1 MKHALKALA
10 CAMALA
16 VSASAAF
23 SQDLIRAQVS
33 APGSTAYVVATHV
46 ASQLKQRHGMEMEV
60 ATGFPGIRS
69 MINNANGEA
78 DVTLY
83 APALT
88 HFLVKKI
95 GPYKELENN
104 MELAGKLRVLFTF
117 SGDLFTFATYD
128 PEIRTLADLEDKRVF
143 LGPQGA
149 ALVRIQSQMI
159 EDATGLVA
167 GEDYELVNVDWAS
180 SPALLQDGT
189 VDVLFQLCAVGCST
203 WTELSASRPLH
214 FVGYTDEMLA
224 RDAFR
229 KHTDFPGRFV
239 KEIAPGTWGDG
250 HANETGVKFVG
261 VTTGLLAN
269 ESMSDETAFA
279 IAEAFW
285 ETKDQLA
292 DVAPFARDYDIMNA
306 GFGVI
311 GEMHPGS
318 ARFLKKKGVPL
329 E

>member
-1 MKHALKALA
+1 MKPLLTAVLAALSLG
-10 CAMALA
+10 
-16 VSASAAF
+16 VAAGPGAT
-23 SQDLIRAQVS
+23 QDLIRAQVS

-46 ASQLKQRHGMEMEV
+46 ASVLKQRHGYEMEV

-83 APALT
+83 APALSN
-88 HFLVKKI
+88 FLVNRV
-95 GPYKELENN
+95 GPYRELENN
-104 MELAGKLRVLFTF
+104 MELFERLRVLFTF

-128 PEIRTLADLEDKRVF
+128 PEIRTLADLEDKRIF

-167 GEDYELVNVDWAS
+167 GEDYDLVNVDWAS

-189 VDVLFQLCAVGCST
+189 VDVLFQLCGLGCAT
-203 WTELSASRPLH
+203 WTELSAGRPLY
-214 FVGYTDEMLA
+214 FVGYTEEMLA
-224 RDAFR
+224 APEFQ
-229 KHTDFPGRFV
+229 KHVDFPGRFI
-239 KEIAPGTWGDG
+239 KEIPPGTWGDG
-250 HANETGVKFVG
+250 QANEEVVRFVG

-269 ESMSDETAFA
+269 ETMTDEVAYN
-279 IAEAFW
+279 IAKAFW
-285 ETKDQLA
+285 ETKDDLA
-292 DVAPFARDYDIMNA
+292 QVAPFAAEYDVENA

-311 GEMHPGS
+311 GEMHAGS
-318 ARFLKKKGVPL
+318 RRYLVEQGVTL
-329 E
+329 D